1 MEHNSQT
8 QGHITCGELQTMNN
22 DNWDLKYLE
31 MAELVSEWSKDNAK
45 VGAVIVRNN
54 RVIATGFNGFP
65 TDVLDLEDRLKD
77 RVKKL
82 DMTVHAE
89 VNALIVAGR
98 SAEGATLYVHGKPV
112 CCRCAASI
120 IQVGIKR
127 VVAMHPDEELARQHE
142 KNKGEPTEDDLK
154 WFEAGNTALEMFLEA
169 REMQFHQ
176 KTVERLREQHR
187 QLREQLRAELEIT
200 NGDKA
205 GLSHEIQA
213 GQHTNG
219 NRDQTSPK
227 PQ

>member
-1 MEHNSQT
+1 
-8 QGHITCGELQTMNN
+8 MNN

-120 IQVGIKR
+120 IQAGIKR
-127 VVAMHPDEELARQHE
+127 VVAMHPDEELDRQRA
-142 KNKGEPTEDDLK
+142 KKGKLKKEDRK
-154 WFEAGNTALEMFLEA
+154 WYDAGATALQMFQEA

-176 KTVERLREQHR
+176 KTAE
-187 QLREQLRAELEIT
+187 QLRKQLRAELEIT

-213 GQHTNG
+213 GQHTDG
-219 NRDQTSPK
+219 DRGQASPTK
-227 PQ
+227 Q